1 MSVAAA
7 ALMPGA
13 ELTPAADLTQGA
25 DLTQDALAATVTRWL
40 GLFEAA
46 LAASSGGSAAAL
58 AALFQPD
65 AHWRDLVSFTW
76 RVATVSGA
84 QKIAAALASGA
95 TGKLARGFML
105 DAQRSPPRIVTRAGV
120 ETVEAFFRFE
130 TKQTRAQGVLR
141 LDLASVQSPSPRAWT
156 LFSAAD
162 ELKGFEERTGSR
174 RPRGEA
180 YSRDFKGPN
189 WLDKRHAAAAY
200 ADHDPTVLIVGG
212 GQAGL
217 SIGARLTQLNIDT
230 LVVDRAARIGDN
242 WRRRYH
248 ALTLHNQ
255 VQVNHL
261 PYLPFPP
268 SFPTYIP
275 KDQLAAWFESYAESM
290 EINFWTGTTF
300 TGGSYDDAAGHWS
313 VTLTRADGSTRTMRP
328 RHIIMA
334 TGASD
339 VPKLPQLPGMDQF
352 KGRVIHASQYTD
364 ASEWVGRRA
373 LVIGTGTSGHD
384 VAQDLHSNGAGVTL
398 VQRSPT
404 LVVDIEPAA
413 QLPYALYSEGR
424 ALEETDLIAA
434 STPMRLF
441 EQAHRL
447 MAKQSRELDTEL
459 LAGLTRA
466 GFRINTEDETGWQI
480 MYLKRGGG
488 YYFNVGC
495 SNLIIEGKIPV
506 LQFADIARFTASGAQ
521 MNSGAVMDAEL
532 IVLATGYEG
541 QSHLLRKLFGDAIAE
556 RAGPVWG
563 IDPEGQELR
572 NMWSPTG
579 QPGLWFIAGS
589 FAQCRIYS
597 KYLALQIKAREAGLI
612 AQ

>member
-1 MSVAAA
+1 MIA
-7 ALMPGA
+7 
-13 ELTPAADLTQGA
+13 
-25 DLTQDALAATVTRWL
+25 VTRWL
-40 GLFEAA
+40 AQFEKALTAPGEAMLAELF
-46 LAASSGGSAAAL
+46 L
-58 AALFQPD
+58 PD
-65 AHWRDLVSFTW
+65 AHWRDLVALTW
-76 RVATVSGA
+76 RVKTVSGA
-84 QKIAAALASGA
+84 APISAALKQHAA
-95 TGKLARGFML
+95 CRAVAGFRL
-105 DAQRSPPRIVTRAGV
+105 DPVRSAPRIVTRAGV
-120 ETVEAFFRFE
+120 EVIEAFFRFE
-130 TKQTRAQGVLR
+130 TTQTRAQGVLR
-141 LDLASVQSPSPRAWT
+141 LDLASVNDAVPRAWT
-156 LFSAAD
+156 LLTAAD
-162 ELKGFEERTGSR
+162 EIKGFEEHTVSR
-174 RPRGEA
+174 RPRGES

-189 WLDKRHAAAAY
+189 WLDKRRTAAAY
-200 ADHDPTVLIVGG
+200 EDRDPAVLVVGG

-217 SIGARLTQLNIDT
+217 SIGARLTQLSIDT
-230 LVVDRAARIGDN
+230 LVIDRGARVGDN

-275 KDQLAAWFESYAESM
+275 KDKLAAWFESYAESM

-300 TGGSYDDAAGHWS
+300 INGSYDD
-313 VTLTRADGSTRTMRP
+313 RAQRWNVELRRTDGSVRRMHP
-328 RHIIMA
+328 RHLIMA

-339 VPKLPQLPGMDQF
+339 VPKMPKIPGLDQF

-364 ASEWVGRRA
+364 AGEWAGRRA

-384 VAQDLHSNGAGVTL
+384 VAQDLYSNGAQVTL

-404 LVVDIEPAA
+404 LVVDIEPSA
-413 QLPYALYSEGR
+413 QLPYTLYNEGR
-424 ALEETDLIAA
+424 PLEETDLIAA
-434 STPMRLF
+434 SIPMPLF

-447 MAKQSRELDTEL
+447 MAKQSREMDTEL

-506 LQFADIARFTASGAQ
+506 LQYADIATFGTSGVRMCSGAEV
-521 MNSGAVMDAEL
+521 NADL

-541 QSHLLRKLFGDAIAE
+541 QSHLVRKLFGDAIAD

-563 IDPEGQELR
+563 IDPVGQELC
-572 NMWSPTG
+572 NMWCPTG

-597 KYLALQIKAREAGLI
+597 KYLALQIKAHEEGLI
-612 AQ
+612 SQ